1 LVQAES
7 TAEKGELAAA
17 QVIAAEL
24 NRFGMNAQID
34 RWDQNRANI
43 VARVESAGR
52 KGALMFVSHL
62 DVVGP
67 GEAAWEHPPFA
78 AAESDSKI
86 HGRGATDMKG
96 GIAAAVAAMCRIV
109 ESGVKLQGDVIFVG
123 TAGEETDSC
132 GAERFLDKRGDMPAP
147 AGIIVTEP
155 TDFDVVTA
163 HRGLLWLKVV
173 TKGKAAHGSTPHL
186 GVNAI
191 TSMRRFLDALE
202 ENEVP
207 FEPHELLG
215 ECSVS
220 VNTISGGKAR
230 NIVPDSCSAALDIRT
245 VPTQRHEDIV
255 RHIEGIFRQ
264 LRQVDDQFAA
274 EVSTVRDVE
283 PLVTNPD
290 SNFVK
295 DFCSVVGT
303 DQTKAVGFTTDGP
316 YFASL
321 GGPVVIYGPGRPER
335 CHRPNEYIDL
345 ADVEKA
351 AELYRNLLLQF
362 LT

>member
-1 LVQAES
+1 
-7 TAEKGELAAA
+7 LAAA

-24 NRFGMNAQID
+24 NRFGINAQID
-34 RWDQNRANI
+34 CWDQNRANI
-43 VARVESAGR
+43 VARVNSAGR

-67 GEAAWEHPPFA
+67 GEGPWEHPPFA
-78 AAESDSKI
+78 AAESDGKI
-86 HGRGATDMKG
+86 HGRGAADMKG
-96 GIAAAVAAMCRIV
+96 GIAAAVTAMCQIV
-109 ESGVKLQGDVIFVG
+109 ESGAKLQGEVIFVG

-132 GAERFLDKRGDMPAP
+132 GAERFLGKRGDMPAP

-163 HRGLLWLKVV
+163 HRGLLWLKVT

-215 ECSVS
+215 KCSVS
-220 VNTISGGKAR
+220 VNTISGGRAS
-230 NIVPDSCSAALDIRT
+230 NIVPDSCSVALDIRT

-255 RHIEGIFRQ
+255 RHIEGIFRE
-264 LRQVDDQFAA
+264 LRRADDQFAA
-274 EVSTVRDVE
+274 EVSTVRDVKALLTD
-283 PLVTNPD
+283 PQ
-290 SNFVK
+290 SNFVR
-295 DFCSVVGT
+295 DFCSVVGAGET
-303 DQTKAVGFTTDGP
+303 QAVGFTTDGP

-321 GGPVVIYGPGRPER
+321 GAPVVIYGPGEPDL
-335 CHRPNEYIDL
+335 CHKPNEYIDL

-351 AELYRNLLLQF
+351 CEHYRDFILKF